1 MTEFQ
6 SLIKEAFID
15 PIRSVLIVDD
25 QYPTWEEILNEQLPE
40 GGRNPELNERSA
52 KKNWRDEP
60 TSTLSVISQF
70 RKQKPALIIDIH
82 DASDAYGLEETT
94 LNDEEATSARKVSPE
109 QAADHLHQSDLLIL
123 DYNLEGATSG
133 LEGRLARRI
142 LKSVLRNSHFN
153 LVIVHT
159 QEKDLKKVFY
169 DCLVSL
175 NTPLHPSFENRKHL
189 IDAVR
194 ERLEEL
200 SDEEEFNRREL
211 ADYLDLD
218 VYLKLRHRSTGCA
231 ASLKLYMRGDGPLSS
246 LHEWAEKLGLQ
257 GSQKMGFALWAIE
270 EFEKE
275 RMDIFSGETFE
286 GLNWTKQDD
295 RLWLRTGRGFV
306 TFVKKDHQ
314 DLLSE
319 LQLSLQA
326 WQPSPSRLLSAK
338 VRHEISCNGV
348 EAEDRTLSKAH
359 VFAYFYDLIRNG
371 GTEEKR
377 AALIRE
383 HLSRQTE
390 ALTSQI
396 APAVVQ
402 FGKRIFDT
410 DSRTGETFASHYGVD
425 LSNSDARRFAATH
438 FNSYVSTLPL
448 GCGDQ
453 HLDCGH
459 IFCINSEWWVC
470 ATPACDMEP
479 GQNTIAFLGD
489 SKELR
494 PFTALRLEEFKG
506 EPLTDKHVNSGL
518 YCFAETEPG
527 KILCLGLPSTKV
539 RSNATTAQPGTDKV
553 TWRTFI
559 AKKDGLFTDNK
570 FELIM
575 PRLNA
580 DKLEPV
586 EGSARIVAKL
596 RYEYALNYIQ
606 KVGTSV
612 TRIGLGYRGDAFG
625 EDR

>member
-1 MTEFQ
+1 MAEYQ
-6 SLIKEAFID
+6 NLIKEAFID

-25 QYPTWEEILNEQLPE
+25 QYPTWAEVLNELLPDKS
-40 GGRNPELNERSA
+40 RDVELNERSA

-60 TSTLSVISQF
+60 TDTLSVITQF

-82 DASDAYGLEETT
+82 DASDIYSLEE
-94 LNDEEATSARKVSPE
+94 DDHRDMEAPGTEKASPE
-109 QAADHLHQSDLLIL
+109 QTGNHLHQSDLLIL

-133 LEGRLARRI
+133 LEGLLARRI
-142 LKSVLRNSHFN
+142 LKSVLSNSHFN

-175 NTPLHPSFENRKHL
+175 STPLHPSFEKRKRL
-189 IDAVR
+189 IDTVR
-194 ERLEEL
+194 KRLEEL

-211 ADYLDLD
+211 VDYLDLD
-218 VYLKLRHRSTGCA
+218 AYMKLRHRSTGCDA
-231 ASLKLYMRGDGPLSS
+231 GLRLYMKGEGPLSA
-246 LHEWAEKLGLQ
+246 LHEWAKKLGLEN
-257 GSQKMGFALWAIE
+257 GHKMGFAYWAIR
-270 EFEKE
+270 EFETE
-275 RMDIFSGETFE
+275 RADIFSDEVFD
-286 GLNWTKQDD
+286 GLSWTEQDD

-396 APAVVQ
+396 EPAVVQ
-402 FGKRIFDT
+402 FGKSIFDT

-425 LSNSDARRFAATH
+425 LSNDGARRLAATH

-448 GCGDQ
+448 GGGDQ

-494 PFTALRLEEFKG
+494 PFTALRLEELKG
-506 EPLTDKHVNSGL
+506 EALTDKHVNSGL

-527 KILCLGLPSTKV
+527 KIRCLGLPSTTV
-539 RSNATTAQPGTDKV
+539 LSNATTAQPGTDKV

-606 KVGTSV
+606 KVGASV
-612 TRIGLGYRGDAFG
+612 TRIGLGYRGGAFG
-625 EDR
+625 